1 MQITE
6 FGVFSCQKITE
17 FGVFSCQKSRNSEFF
32 LVENHGIQSFQGAK
46 MPCGGIIS
54 AEQPVHG

>member
-1 MQITE
+1 MQ
-6 FGVFSCQKITE
+6 ITE

-32 LVENHGIQSFQGAK
+32 LVKNHGIRSFQGAK
-46 MPCGGIIS
+46 KCLAGGIIF